1 MNEALHS
8 LKSEIINHLLA
19 VEQMQIGTA
28 RRQAKG
34 IAIGSPTYYQLFS
47 PLYESDPALFAR
59 AIGALCNPEDVI
71 YGDFADKFA
80 DLYHYDHCRIVLHA
94 LRLSLYYDIDR
105 DTVPKQLKELLHY
118 AAKLQE
124 SHSFE
129 VYDSGARLFLAT
141 YNLLESAISDPQHPN
156 AQATLSGDSVR
167 ELFAGFFTTAE
178 VTDPHTAMVYELCF
192 RHKAVA
198 KCPAYIRKAVKVLGV
213 YDRLYGIGWQMVLE
227 KKSAKSVEGG
237 MQLLEEV
244 GFTELVGL
252 LRQARDYK
260 AAHPRAKQYPDR
272 LSKEILELVT
282 PEHCK
287 LTICAFL
294 ADRKG

>member
-8 LKSEIINHLLA
+8 LKSEIITHLLM

-34 IAIGSPTYYQLFS
+34 IAIGSPAYYQLFF
-47 PLYESDPALFAR
+47 PLYESDPALFAC
-59 AIGALCNPEDVI
+59 AIGALCNPEDAI
-71 YGDFADKFA
+71 YGDFADEFA
-80 DLYHYDHCRIVLHA
+80 DLYHYNSRRIVLHA

-124 SHSFE
+124 SHRFE

-192 RHKAVA
+192 RHKAV
-198 KCPAYIRKAVKVLGV
+198 KSCPSYIRKAVKVLGV

-227 KKSAKSVEGG
+227 KHSSKAVENNIR
-237 MQLLEEV
+237 LLSEV
-244 GFTELVGL
+244 GFTRLAEL
-252 LRQARDYK
+252 LRQALDYK
-260 AAHPRAKQYPDR
+260 AAHPRSKQYPDR

-282 PEHCK
+282 PEHRE

-294 ADRKG
+294 ADHKS

>member
-8 LKSEIINHLLA
+8 LKSEIISHLLA

-34 IAIGSPTYYQLFS
+34 IAIGSPAYYQLFS

-59 AIGALCNPEDVI
+59 AIGALCNPDDVI
-71 YGDFADKFA
+71 YQEFAKEISN
-80 DLYHYDHCRIVLHA
+80 LYDYDHRRIVLHA

-178 VTDPHTAMVYELCF
+178 VTDPHTAMVYELCY

-198 KCPAYIRKAVKVLGV
+198 KCPAYVRKAVKVLGV

-237 MQLLEEV
+237 IQLLEEV

-252 LRQARDYK
+252 LRKARDYK
-260 AAHPRAKQYPDR
+260 AAHPNAKQYPNP
-272 LSKEILELVT
+272 LSKAILELIT
-282 PEHCK
+282 PEHLEQTVREYIAACK
-287 LTICAFL
+287 E
-294 ADRKG
+294 